1 MRAAAV
7 IAAVMLSGCSAS
19 VPLGTSNDP
28 DLMADVRAATSD
40 TPALY
45 VAATGSNVTWTVGT
59 PPAVHFAAYTSWTC
73 IWTACQ
79 FSVVV
84 DPAYRTR
91 ATYRHEASHIACV
104 SAWGDGTEECAD
116 REAAS

>member
-7 IAAVMLSGCSAS
+7 IAAVVLSGCSAV
-19 VPLGTSNDP
+19 VPSRTTDDP
-28 DLMADVRAATSD
+28 MADVRAATAD

-45 VAATGSNVTWTVGT
+45 AAATGPNVTWTTGT

-73 IWTACQ
+73 IWTSCSFA
-79 FSVVV
+79 VVV

-91 ATYRHEASHIACV
+91 AVLRHEAGHIVCMTTAMDP
-104 SAWGDGTEECAD
+104 SEECAD